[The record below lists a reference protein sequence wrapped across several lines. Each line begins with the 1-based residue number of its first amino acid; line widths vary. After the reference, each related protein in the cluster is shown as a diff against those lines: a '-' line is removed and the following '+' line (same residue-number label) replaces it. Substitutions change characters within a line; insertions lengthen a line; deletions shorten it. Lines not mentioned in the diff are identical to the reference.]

1 MNAPSIRI
9 GNAERIAMEAL
20 AAAWAPPPVI
30 DYNRFAVDNVEF
42 DGPPFPGPYNPDLF
56 PENTEILKAL
66 GPDDPCRI
74 VTDHKSAQVGGTIIA
89 NIFTLASIAMD
100 AGDFMYAH
108 PTEDNARRWSKR
120 KLKPMMDGMTKPVI
134 AGTAMPSVRQLFPAS
149 SRDAAD
155 SVMMKVRKDGRAALI
170 VSGAS
175 SPATLSQITVT
186 RQVQDDLAKW
196 VNNDAGDPEAQA
208 DSRSSAIEFAKIFK
222 VSTPLVMPGCRITK
236 SFLAGSQEYYEVPC
250 PHCDEYQVLEWANLK
265 ANIDAGHVEDA
276 HFTCM
281 HCGGEIHGHHMM
293 AIRRRGRWV
302 ARFPERKKYHRS
314 FHRWAAYSSLTNL
327 TRIALEYLAKKDEQ
341 GSLQSFLNDIAGEAY
356 ETSGDAPPW
365 EALKRRGE
373 QGHRLGTIPAGY
385 SVLTFGIDVQGDRV
399 EWQVVAWGRGLKR
412 AVVDYGYIAG
422 DIQEDETKSELDKFM
437 GRTWRNA
444 HGHDIMPDRGAID
457 ANYKT
462 DDVLAWMRRWPAHRV
477 IAVRGD
483 GREGKPKLALIKQE
497 RRRDGKIRRGAHRF
511 YNVGTSAFKLQ
522 IYHNVVKEDPEGAGY
537 VAFPQGLPDTYYQGL
552 TAESRKRHVNKRT
565 GFAEYL
571 WEKDFERNEP
581 LDTMV
586 YASAAFYRL
595 MGEPPRDADWDAYEL
610 AREIPAPEVQ
620 GDFEDLLGKPPQNA
634 PEKPWKTAEN
644 EQKTT
649 EMSSVDAMLARL
661 NRRR

>member
-1 MNAPSIRI
+1 MNAPTIRI
-9 GNAERIAMEAL
+9 GNAERVAMEAL
-20 AAAWAPPPVI
+20 AAAWAPPAEI
-30 DYNRFAVDNVEF
+30 DYNAFAVDNVEF

-56 PENTEILKAL
+56 PENEEILKAL

-89 NIFTLASIAMD
+89 NIFTLASISMD

-120 KLKPMMDGMTKPVI
+120 KLKPMMDGMPF
-134 AGTAMPSVRQLFPAS
+134 VRRLFPAS
-149 SRDAAD
+149 TRDAAD
-155 SVMMKVRKDGRAALI
+155 SVMMKVRRDGRAALI

-236 SFLAGSQEYYEVPC
+236 SFLAGSQEYREVPC
-250 PHCDEYQVLEWANLK
+250 PHCDEFQVLEWDNLK
-265 ANIDAGHVEDA
+265 ANIDKGHVEDA
-276 HFTCM
+276 HFTCV
-281 HCGGEIHGHHMM
+281 HCGCEIHDHHMM

-327 TRIALEYLAKKDEQ
+327 TRIAQEYLAKKGEQ

-365 EALKRRGE
+365 ETLKRRAE
-373 QGHRLGTIPAGY
+373 ASGHRLGVIPAGY
-385 SVLTFGIDVQGDRV
+385 PVLTFGADVQGDRI
-399 EWQVVAWGRGLKR
+399 EIMVVAWGRNAR
-412 AVVDYGYIAG
+412 CAIVDYVVIVG
-422 DIQEDETKSELDKFM
+422 DIQDAETKAELDKFM
-437 GRTWRNA
+437 ARKWRNV
-444 HGHDIMPDRGAID
+444 HGHDIEPDRGAID

-462 DDVLAWMRRWPAHRV
+462 DEVLAWIKGWPAHRV
-477 IAVRGD
+477 IAVRGIGRD
-483 GREGKPKLALIKQE
+483 GTPKLALIKQE
-497 RRRDGKIRRGAHRF
+497 RRRDGKVRKGGHRF
-511 YNVGTSAFKLQ
+511 YNVGTSSFKLKL
-522 IYHNVVKEDPEGAGY
+522 YHNVVKDDPEGAGF
-537 VAFPQGLPDTYYQGL
+537 VAFPRGLPDAFYQGL
-552 TAESRKRHVNKRT
+552 TAESRTRHVNKRT

-581 LDTMV
+581 LDTWV
-586 YASAAFYRL
+586 YAAAALHRL
-595 MGEPPRDADWDAYEL
+595 MGDPPRDADWDAYEL
-610 AREIPAPEVQ
+610 ARETPAANVQ
-620 GDFEDLLGKPPQNA
+620 GDFEDLLGLPPA
-634 PEKPWKTAEN
+634 ASPEKRAQP
-644 EQKTT
+644 T
-649 EMSSVDAMLARL
+649 ESAPISTQNDTIAAMQARL